1 METPDDKECINTN
14 LQLLFAL
21 NEICISVIFY
31 LSIQLRLIL
40 IIRNDQTIC
49 QIEHGRP
56 WSKHG
61 QVDHG
66 PNMVR
71 PWANS
76 NPMAYTT
83 MFDHVLNINVKWPP
97 QSNHG

>member
-1 METPDDKECINTN
+1 MIKNVSTQIYSYF
-14 LQLLFAL
+14 LAL
-21 NEICISVIFY
+21 NVICISVIIY
-31 LSIQLRLIL
+31 LSIQLKLIL
-40 IIRNDQTIC
+40 IKRNDQT
-49 QIEHGRP
+49 GRP

-71 PWANS
+71 PWSNS
-76 NPMAYTT
+76 NPIAYLT

-97 QSNHG
+97 RLNHG

>member
-1 METPDDKECINTN
+1 MIKNVSTQIYSYF
-14 LQLLFAL
+14 LAL
-21 NEICISVIFY
+21 NEICISVIIY
-31 LSIQLRLIL
+31 LSSQLRL
-40 IIRNDQTIC
+40 IRNDQTIC

-66 PNMVR
+66 PNMDR
-71 PWANS
+71 PRSNS
-76 NPMAYTT
+76 NPIAYLT

>member
-1 METPDDKECINTN
+1 MIKNVSTQIDSCF
-14 LQLLFAL
+14 LAL
-21 NEICISVIFY
+21 NEICISVIIY

-56 WSKHG
+56 WSNHG

-71 PWANS
+71 PWSNS
-76 NPMAYTT
+76 IAYLTI
-83 MFDHVLNINVKWPP
+83 FDHVLNINVKWPP
-97 QSNHG
+97 RSNHG

>member
-1 METPDDKECINTN
+1 MIKNVSTQIYSYF
-14 LQLLFAL
+14 LAL
-21 NEICISVIFY
+21 IEICISVIIY

-71 PWANS
+71 PWSNS
-76 NPMAYTT
+76 NPIAYLT
-83 MFDHVLNINVKWPP
+83 MF
-97 QSNHG
+97 